1 MKSSLSLPALA
12 TIFAVAVQ
20 ACTPAL
26 ENDTVIWPS
35 DGKIPA
41 SLSKQYV
48 FLSED
53 RHTAIIRF
61 PPNQDGSP
69 NQEILRIPIH
79 NKFQAHVGTLIKQ
92 EDEGFSYQY
101 SVVNSRKS
109 EDVIPRSPW
118 LLHPMRRCG
127 MEAFYRT
134 EADPP
139 QPRPE
144 D

>member
-101 SVVNSRKS
+101 RVVNSRKS
-109 EDVIPRSPW
+109 EDVITSFTVVVTPDETLRY
-118 LLHPMRRCG
+118 G
-127 MEAFYRT
+127 AFYRT